1 MAGRDSRL
9 RENQELFRTG
19 NERIGDMARGSGADG
34 VAIPFLCECA
44 ADTCLGRIELTFREY
59 EGLRS
64 ESNQFVILPG
74 HATIEGE
81 RVLEEVDGRFQI
93 VRKEAP

>member
-19 NERIGDMARGSGADG
+19 NERIGDVARGSGADG

-44 ADTCLGRIELTFREY
+44 ADACLGRIELTFTEY
-59 EGLRS
+59 EGVRS
-64 ESNQFVILPG
+64 GPDQFVILPG
-74 HATIEGE
+74 HPRIEGE
-81 RVLEEVDGRFQI
+81 LVLEDNGRFQI
-93 VRKEAP
+93 VRKGEA